1 MTGMIYE
8 HRVYTFHPGKLA
20 EFWGIY
26 LPEPLELQRRILGDL
41 VGYFT
46 VEAGTLNQVVHI
58 WRYASFED
66 RLKRRALLQK
76 EPVWRD
82 YVARALP
89 LMQKQESSILLP
101 TAFSPLQ

>member
-1 MTGMIYE
+1 MIYE

-20 EFWGIY
+20 EFWSIY
-26 LPEPLELQRRILGDL
+26 QPEPLALQRRILGDL

-46 VEAGTLNQVVHI
+46 VETGALNQVVHI

-66 RLKRRALLQK
+66 RLQRRAALMQ
-76 EPVWRD
+76 EPVWQD
-82 YVARALP
+82 YIRRVSP

-101 TAFSPLQ
+101 ASFSPLQ

>member
-1 MTGMIYE
+1 MRAMIYE

-20 EFWGIY
+20 EFWKIY
-26 LPEPLELQRRILGDL
+26 LPEPLALQQRILGDL

-66 RLKRRALLQK
+66 RMERRAALQK

-89 LMQKQESSILLP
+89 LMVKQESSILLP
-101 TAFSPLQ
+101 TAFSPLK